1 MEVQN
6 WWLYQIQVVFLV
18 INYSFTVYT
27 LPPNRPLK
35 ASPSPN
41 TYQNNLS
48 VHFNPLKPS
57 VIIWLHFECSV
68 PHRPNL
74 PFLPSEHLCYGSLR
88 SCNSVCLSVCHT
100 HALWQNQIMH
110 CGYFDTTRKGNHSSF
125 LTPTD
130 TLRLKS
136 ALKVIFETRRLRQ
149 ISAYNISTIRH
160 NKKVQL
166 WWIGSWS
173 TGFPTSYRL
182 SVYVTHKSPLS
193 GSKSN
198 YTVFWIKVKFNRIKS
213 ATVSLWEKLPG

>member
-1 MEVQN
+1 MLNYTKLECTAVDKLIHYTLKQQMLVTSGSAKLMIISN
-6 WWLYQIQVVFLV
+6 SSGFLV

-74 PFLPSEHLCYGSLR
+74 PFLPSEHLCYGSLG
-88 SCNSVCLSVCHT
+88 SCNSVCLSVCHM

-125 LTPTD
+125 LTPTVVGGRCPLPSEICAQSD
-130 TLRLKS
+130 QPSFRKCRLW
-136 ALKVIFETRRLRQ
+136 Q

-160 NKKVQL
+160 NKK
-166 WWIGSWS
+166 
-173 TGFPTSYRL
+173 F
-182 SVYVTHKSPLS
+182 
-193 GSKSN
+193 N
-198 YTVFWIKVKFNRIKS
+198 YD
-213 ATVSLWEKLPG
+213 E